1 MRLDRDVSDL
11 LSRLVSCEEIWPM
24 ESATTT
30 GVSTWVA
37 WSLMAQLMAPDKP
50 RLLALSC
57 KRQDRRAHLPEMLGA
72 RERLV
77 AS

>member
-1 MRLDRDVSDL
+1 
-11 LSRLVSCEEIWPM
+11 M